1 MRKLQIPMY
10 VSNTFC
16 RNFAV
21 KSRCSWAFPVFV
33 QWYRISL
40 PTSMARTRYYINYK
54 FSFWN
59 PPPNFRHFSKHF
71 RLRRL
76 RKSRS
81 SIQDCYTILRTEKY
95 SNIPISFF
103 TPSSHDLHKTNDFF
117 AFRLYNYLGICF
129 VCLSY
134 LSNQTTTCKISHIL
148 LLWFKC
154 VKCLPLFPGSLK
166 HGAIYNMVTRRP
178 DPDKYRDF
186 FTAH

>member
-16 RNFAV
+16 RNFAI

-40 PTSMARTRYYINYK
+40 PTSMSRTRYYTTNLVFETPLQI
-54 FSFWN
+54 FVISI
-59 PPPNFRHFSKHF
+59 SKHF

-81 SIQDCYTILRTEKY
+81 SIQDCYTILRTEQY

-103 TPSSHDLHKTNDFF
+103 TPSSHDLHKTNDFLRFGYTITWGFVLF
-117 AFRLYNYLGICF
+117 AYLI
-129 VCLSY
+129 
-134 LSNQTTTCKISHIL
+134 
-148 LLWFKC
+148 
-154 VKCLPLFPGSLK
+154 
-166 HGAIYNMVTRRP
+166 
-178 DPDKYRDF
+178 
-186 FTAH
+186 